1 MTGQTSNDEP
11 KMNEAGQLI
20 VEVSPGEA
28 VLHFGKDHIYL
39 MLHPDDQ
46 GTPLSELPPS
56 VSAAFTTS
64 ALFLQNEASKV
75 MLARL
80 REIAEKVLEDMAR
93 EVSGGERPEAQA

>member
-11 KMNEAGQLI
+11 KMNEAGQLV

-28 VLHFGKDHIYL
+28 VLHFGKDHIHL
-39 MLHPDDQ
+39 MLHPNDQ
-46 GTPLSELPPS
+46 DIPLNELPPS

-64 ALFLQNEASKV
+64 ALFIQNEASKA

-80 REIAEKVLEDMAR
+80 REIAEKALEDAAR
-93 EVSGGERPEAQA
+93 RVSGGERPEAQA